1 MEKNESVSITVVLS
15 GRPYAL
21 SVAQSEAALVRE
33 AAKEL
38 NDRISQFQL
47 KYARVDKQDAMA
59 MTLLNYARE
68 TMLLRQAAQA
78 DADNFLEL
86 SRFLDVVL
94 SETHPVD

>member
-1 MEKNESVSITVVLS
+1 MEKNESVSITVILS
-15 GRPYAL
+15 GRPYPL
-21 SVAQSEAALVRE
+21 SVAPNEATLIRE

-47 KYARVDKQDAMA
+47 KYARVDKRDAMA

-86 SRFLDVVL
+86 SRFLDAVL
-94 SETHPVD
+94 SETHPAE